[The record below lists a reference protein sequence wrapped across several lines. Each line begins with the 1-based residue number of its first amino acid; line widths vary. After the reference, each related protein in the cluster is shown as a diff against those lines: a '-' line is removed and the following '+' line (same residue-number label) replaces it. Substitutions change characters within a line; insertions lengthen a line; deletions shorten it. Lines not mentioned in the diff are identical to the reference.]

1 MAYVVA
7 SNCNKICLINIAVTD
22 VINSL
27 LLTSIILA
35 IIYTSL
41 FAKQVAQNNKTHKY
55 SNLKK
60 QR

>member
-1 MAYVVA
+1 MLNMAYVVA

-35 IIYTSL
+35 IIIICIFIRQTGS
-41 FAKQVAQNNKTHKY
+41 KNNKTNKY
-55 SNLKK
+55 SN
-60 QR
+60 